1 MAQPTY
7 NYRSATIRVDTK
19 EFEAAIR
26 MLSARTGKS
35 LPDLVAK
42 KLYYTARRAV
52 WYTKIASFF
61 KISQELGQ
69 NIETVKS
76 GKRKGSLRMKKFSTF
91 NTARTASAPL
101 AAILVNFY
109 RAKTGRKGVYGK
121 EMKKAVQKF
130 VGARMR
136 SIGFVKA
143 GWIAARDAM
152 KRKAGIKGEP
162 EGTLMGGTKRRGV
175 ARLGGAGISGYGGIF
190 KAAIWNQA
198 SYGDGINPHTGDKYE
213 HDAALLKYGQPALE
227 KA

>member
-1 MAQPTY
+1 
-7 NYRSATIRVDTK
+7 
-19 EFEAAIR
+19 
-26 MLSARTGKS
+26 
-35 LPDLVAK
+35 
-42 KLYYTARRAV
+42 
-52 WYTKIASFF
+52 
-61 KISQELGQ
+61 
-69 NIETVKS
+69 
-76 GKRKGSLRMKKFSTF
+76 
-91 NTARTASAPL
+91 
-101 AAILVNFY
+101 
-109 RAKTGRKGVYGK
+109 
-121 EMKKAVQKF
+121 MKKAVQKF

-227 KA
+227 KAFAEETADTKQQLISSIVNDCKSIGIRTN